1 MGAEGKIIDDD
12 TDNENNGHGDMS
24 PSLSGDSG
32 FTVAA
37 WIRLF
42 EDLEDDKKEGEAL
55 SAAEQKQLLNSTE
68 IMVATTGREVFS
80 FAASTAALSS

>member
-12 TDNENNGHGDMS
+12 TDNKNNGHGDMS
-24 PSLSGDSG
+24 PSLSGDSS

-55 SAAEQKQLLNSTE
+55 SAAEQKHFLLHFFSPP
-68 IMVATTGREVFS
+68 MPSLFFSAATYLR
-80 FAASTAALSS
+80 AA